1 MNIEIEI
8 SGEKSVVK
16 NVPETTWEALKPFW
30 PPIVKA
36 IIEVFLEGDFKPY
49 DVRKD
54 RKDGFYAGEWYWNRS
69 SIDSEEYP
77 LKEAKKFI
85 EMLLEKKCF
94 VESIKEFNKP
104 RQVNWTENIKQLRQ
118 FIYKTCFP
126 LEEFLRSL
134 KVNQ

>member
-54 RKDGFYAGEWYWNRS
+54 RKDGFYAGEWYW
-69 SIDSEEYP
+69 
-77 LKEAKKFI
+77 KFI
-85 EMLLEKKCF
+85 SSW
-94 VESIKEFNKP
+94 V
-104 RQVNWTENIKQLRQ
+104 
-118 FIYKTCFP
+118 YKYC
-126 LEEFLRSL
+126 
-134 KVNQ
+134 V